1 MISCEINTTDSD
13 GQPVVLLVDI
23 RKYRETAGF
32 LWWKPIMC
40 LDYIITGHIDN
51 SGSHSG
57 RPSYPLELDP
67 IEEAKEVLEYARDN
81 WED

>member
-32 LWWKPIMC
+32 LWWKPILW
-40 LDYIITGHIDN
+40 LDYIVTGYIDN
-51 SGSHSG
+51 TGSHSG
-57 RPSYPLELDP
+57 RPTGIDP